1 MEQQQQQAGE
11 VGKVSW
17 TSAAASPM
25 TLPEKTQKVFPED
38 NSVARV
44 EAEVYY
50 GIALPEGE
58 GLEEGDIKRVFVD
71 KTECLAAMKKYR
83 GSRFKAFRMYEDALK
98 FSEAG
103 ATTSQG
109 GTGEEGAITPQP
121 LLNVEKPSPYRG
133 PKSQDLVKFRKSIE
147 KGDFDYFTRCMMENP
162 RYLVSSGD
170 TPAVLQEG
178 FRYNA
183 LHVAC
188 RTNRPAFAQRVLS
201 QVSQPMFFQ
210 RLYPDDTIESATRRS
225 AFLVDLYLNTPDK
238 GFNETPL
245 HFASKHGSVECVRV
259 LAGFKGC
266 DTTRLNKYGQT
277 AAEIAGS
284 RMKEPS
290 NAAIEEIREAM
301 GDKYY
306 VPLLKDDDLYLLPHV
321 GSPWS
326 PQMDSP
332 NSPLR
337 ERFLTSSPISVAS
350 ASPISPSLKVRGVAG
365 PMSCSQAENFHR
377 LWKSATS
384 SSLSTTPSPAR
395 LERVVRPASLRVTDH
410 EKGLERAGRNL
421 AAEQKVGWQEYWD
434 FLGTFVNLASD
445 EGLGLLEWHLKRQT
459 NDLRMAKE
467 KLSAS
472 ELAAKL
478 KEALKQPDEDDI
490 VPLMRRSQHE
500 KSMSGV
506 SQASWLSQASGS
518 PLAQLCRGLEALRLN
533 ASLSPQ
539 GDLPQAACSKFLS
552 SLEQQLSPG
561 CGSPQ
566 GCDEPEGVPGLVE
579 QVSYVLKSVEVSAGR
594 LSEALREVA
603 LDLQASVAASLG
615 MNRTLR
621 AKLRSEVA
629 CLRSIVA
636 RAVAELGPGGMDL
649 GFVHP
654 LVAGRAVLALWQG
667 AAPADVA
674 SVTQA
679 MRRIV
684 SHMDLVPLDSS
695 DEDENEGGGGRHFEA
710 PQHNT
715 RGDTHHLACVLR
727 CLDVAL
733 QAATNTSDGITS
745 PEVPQLGQCHC
756 PWNDGS
762 HINRVTSAQATV
774 PASALER
781 ERAKAYLQK
790 ALQGKGKQCDPVV
803 RHLSFTQEEG
813 EEEEEIVVRATMG
826 VKDGF
831 TMSQGAANTSES
843 RDSGGGDGG
852 QEELE
857 PGARSPDSFTSAAS
871 SLDEE
876 MCTPEEGPRVFIGGA
891 EPSKMDVDVLDAV
904 GDQLVNQ
911 QKYPHVF
918 QWQLLVKSF
927 SKDERGSLASPFCRR
942 GRRRV
947 TPGGG
952 IGEQVASP
960 PSSLS
965 SYNTPR
971 RSFYSRRP
979 ASTPRILF
987 RPL

>member
-1 MEQQQQQAGE
+1 MEQQQAGE

-147 KGDFDYFTRCMMENP
+147 KGDFDYFTRVVLLMVCVRQCMMENP

-350 ASPISPSLKVRGVAG
+350 ASPISPSLK
-365 PMSCSQAENFHR
+365 
-377 LWKSATS
+377 
-384 SSLSTTPSPAR
+384 
-395 LERVVRPASLRVTDH
+395 
-410 EKGLERAGRNL
+410 
-421 AAEQKVGWQEYWD
+421 
-434 FLGTFVNLASD
+434 
-445 EGLGLLEWHLKRQT
+445 
-459 NDLRMAKE
+459 LRMAKE

-478 KEALKQPDEDDI
+478 KEALKQPDEDDV

-500 KSMSGV
+500 KS
-506 SQASWLSQASGS
+506 QC
-518 PLAQLCRGLEALRLN
+518 LAVFHVLDSLCTH
-533 ASLSPQ
+533 
-539 GDLPQAACSKFLS
+539 KFLS

-561 CGSPQ
+561 CGSPH

-790 ALQGKGKQCDPVV
+790 ALQGKQCDPVV

-876 MCTPEEGPRVFIGGA
+876 MCTPEEGPRVFIGG
-891 EPSKMDVDVLDAV
+891 
-904 GDQLVNQ
+904 
-911 QKYPHVF
+911 
-918 QWQLLVKSF
+918 
-927 SKDERGSLASPFCRR
+927 
-942 GRRRV
+942 
-947 TPGGG
+947 
-952 IGEQVASP
+952 
-960 PSSLS
+960 
-965 SYNTPR
+965 
-971 RSFYSRRP
+971 
-979 ASTPRILF
+979 
-987 RPL
+987 

>member
-1 MEQQQQQAGE
+1 MEQQQQQQQQHQAGAA
-11 VGKVSW
+11 GKVSW
-17 TSAAASPM
+17 SSAAASPM
-25 TLPEKTQKVFPED
+25 TLPEKTQKVFPEE
-38 NSVARV
+38 NSVARI

-58 GLEEGDIKRVFVD
+58 GLEEGDIKKVFVD

-83 GSRFKAFRMYEDALK
+83 GSRFKAFRTYDDALK

-103 ATTSQG
+103 AAASQG

-121 LLNVEKPSPYRG
+121 LFNVEKPSPYRG

-147 KGDFDYFTRCMMENP
+147 KGDFDYFSRCVMENP

-188 RTNRPAFAQRVLS
+188 RTNRPAFVQRVLA
-201 QVSQPMFFQ
+201 QVSQPVFFQ
-210 RLYPDDTIESATRRS
+210 RLYPDDSFESATRRS
-225 AFLVDLYLNTPDK
+225 AFLLDLYLNTPDK

-245 HFASKHGSVECVRV
+245 HFASKHGSLECVRV
-259 LAGFKGC
+259 LVAFRSC
-266 DTTRLNKYGQT
+266 DTTRPNKYGQT

-290 NAAIEEIREAM
+290 KAVIEEIRQAM

-306 VPLLKDDDLYLLPHV
+306 VPLLKDDDLYLLPQV

-332 NSPLR
+332 TSPR
-337 ERFLTSSPISVAS
+337 SERFLTSSPISVAS

-365 PMSCSQAENFHR
+365 PMSCSQAETFHR
-377 LWKSATS
+377 LWKSSTTS

-395 LERVVRPASLRVTDH
+395 LGRGMRPASLRVTDH

-421 AAEQKVGWQEYWD
+421 AAEQKVGWQEYWG
-434 FLGTFVNLASD
+434 FLGTFVNLASE

-459 NDLRMAKE
+459 NNLRMEKE
-467 KLSAS
+467 QLSAS

-478 KEALKQPDEDDI
+478 KEILKEPEEEQVVSPS
-490 VPLMRRSQHE
+490 RTRHE
-500 KSMSGV
+500 EGV
-506 SQASWLSQASGS
+506 SGLSQSSWLSQASGS

-533 ASLSPQ
+533 ASISPQ
-539 GDLPQAACSKFLS
+539 GDLSHTACRQFLS

-561 CGSPQ
+561 CGSSQGCEEPQ
-566 GCDEPEGVPGLVE
+566 GAQGLVE

-629 CLRSIVA
+629 CLRSVVA
-636 RAVAELGPGGMDL
+636 RAASELGPGGMDL

-654 LVAGRAVLALWQG
+654 LVAGRAVLALWHG

-674 SVTQA
+674 AITQA
-679 MRRIV
+679 VRRIV

-695 DEDENEGGGGRHFEA
+695 DEENDSSSRHFEA
-710 PQHNT
+710 PQRST

-733 QAATNTSDGITS
+733 QAVTNTSDGITS

-756 PWNDGS
+756 PWEMNDGS
-762 HINRVTSAQATV
+762 RINRKTSAKATV

-781 ERAKAYLQK
+781 ERATAYLQK
-790 ALQGKGKQCDPVV
+790 ALQGKQYDPVV

-813 EEEEEIVVRATMG
+813 EEEEIVVRATLG
-826 VKDGF
+826 AKEGF
-831 TMSQGAANTSES
+831 RVSQGAAYTSES
-843 RDSGGGDGG
+843 RDSG
-852 QEELE
+852 QEELD
-857 PGARSPDSFTSAAS
+857 PGARSPDSFVSAAS
-871 SLDEE
+871 SLDED

-891 EPSKMDVDVLDAV
+891 EPTKTDVDVLDAV
-904 GDQLVNQ
+904 GDRLVDQ
-911 QKYPHVF
+911 QKYPHIF

-927 SKDERGSLASPFCRR
+927 SKEERGSLASPFCRQ
-942 GRRRV
+942 GRRRG

-952 IGEQVASP
+952 TGDKVGSA
-960 PSSLS
+960 PSE
-965 SYNTPR
+965 YNTPHR
-971 RSFYSRRP
+971 PSYSRHP

>member
-1 MEQQQQQAGE
+1 MEQQQQQHQTDAA
-11 VGKVSW
+11 GKVTW
-17 TSAAASPM
+17 TSAASSPM

-44 EAEVYY
+44 EAEIYY

-58 GLEEGDIKRVFVD
+58 GLEEGDVKKVFVD

-83 GSRFKAFRMYEDALK
+83 GSRFKAFRTYEDALM

-103 ATTSQG
+103 AAASQG

-147 KGDFDYFTRCMMENP
+147 RGDFDYFTRCVMENP

-188 RTNRPAFAQRVLS
+188 RTNRPAFVQRVLS
-201 QVSQPMFFQ
+201 QVSEPVFFQ
-210 RLYPDDTIESATRRS
+210 RLYPDDSYESASRRS
-225 AFLVDLYLNTPDK
+225 AFLLDLYLNTPDK

-245 HFASKHGSVECVRV
+245 HFASKHGSLECVRI
-259 LAGFKGC
+259 LAGFRGC
-266 DTTRLNKYGQT
+266 DTSRPNKYGQT

-290 NAAIEEIREAM
+290 KTIIEDIRQAM

-306 VPLLKDDDLYLLPHV
+306 VPLLKDDDLYLLPQV

-326 PQMDSP
+326 PQMDSQT
-332 NSPLR
+332 SPLSD
-337 ERFLTSSPISVAS
+337 RFLTSSPISVAS

-377 LWKSATS
+377 LWKSNTTTS

-395 LERVVRPASLRVTDH
+395 FGRGVRPASLRVTDH

-421 AAEQKVGWQEYWD
+421 AAEQKVGWREYWG
-434 FLGTFVNLASD
+434 FLGTFVDLASE
-445 EGLGLLEWHLKRQT
+445 EGLGLLEWHLRRQT
-459 NDLRMAKE
+459 NDLRMEKE
-467 KLSAS
+467 RLSAS
-472 ELAAKL
+472 ELDAKL
-478 KEALKQPDEDDI
+478 KEILKQPEEEE
-490 VPLMRRSQHE
+490 VVSLSRTRHE
-500 KSMSGV
+500 EGV
-506 SQASWLSQASGS
+506 SGLSQSSWLSQASES

-539 GDLPQAACSKFLS
+539 GDLPQAACSKFLAS
-552 SLEQQLSPG
+552 MEQQLSPD

-566 GCDEPEGVPGLVE
+566 GCDESQGSQGLVE

-594 LSEALREVA
+594 LSEALRDVA

-629 CLRSIVA
+629 CLRSVVA
-636 RAVAELGPGGMDL
+636 RAAAELGPGGMDL

-654 LVAGRAVLALWQG
+654 LVAGRAVMALWHG
-667 AAPADVA
+667 AALADMTA
-674 SVTQA
+674 VTQA
-679 MRRIV
+679 VRRIV

-695 DEDENEGGGGRHFEA
+695 DEEENDVGSRHFEA
-710 PQHNT
+710 PQRST
-715 RGDTHHLACVLR
+715 RSDTHHLACVLR

-733 QAATNTSDGITS
+733 QAATTTTDGITS

-756 PWNDGS
+756 PWERNDGS
-762 HINRVTSAQATV
+762 RINRKTSTEATV
-774 PASALER
+774 PASALEK
-781 ERAKAYLQK
+781 ERARVYLQK
-790 ALQGKGKQCDPVV
+790 ALQGNQRDPVV

-813 EEEEEIVVRATMG
+813 EEEEMVVKATLG
-826 VKDGF
+826 AKEGF
-831 TMSQGAANTSES
+831 RVSQGSVNTSEN
-843 RDSGGGDGG
+843 RDGD
-852 QEELE
+852 QEELD
-857 PGARSPDSFTSAAS
+857 PGARSPDSFVSAAS
-871 SLDEE
+871 SLEE
-876 MCTPEEGPRVFIGGA
+876 EDMLTPEEGPRVFIGGA
-891 EPSKMDVDVLDAV
+891 EPTKTDVDVLDAV
-904 GDQLVNQ
+904 GNRLVDQ

-927 SKDERGSLASPFCRR
+927 SKEERGSLASPFCRR
-942 GRRRV
+942 GRRR

-952 IGEQVASP
+952 TGERFGSP
-960 PSSLS
+960 PSNLTL
-965 SYNTPR
+965 YNTPHR
-971 RSFYSRRP
+971 PAYSRRP
-979 ASTPRILF
+979 ASTPRMLF